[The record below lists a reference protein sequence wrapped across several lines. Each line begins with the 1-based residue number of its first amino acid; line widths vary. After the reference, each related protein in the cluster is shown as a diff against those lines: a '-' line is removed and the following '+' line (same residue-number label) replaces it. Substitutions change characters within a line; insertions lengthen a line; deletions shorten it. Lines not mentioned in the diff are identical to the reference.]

1 MDTKYKIINSAAFVP
16 SKPEKSE
23 DYYILLADKAEE
35 IKSKAYNAYY
45 FGKSFDENTNG
56 LRTVLGC
63 HFIKTNCQRV
73 NNGSKPI
80 DYQSFKKG
88 WLDREKNNSNKE
100 IIKWL

>member
-1 MDTKYKIINSAAFVP
+1 METKYKIKSGAGF
-16 SKPEKSE
+16 KPEKSE

-35 IKSKAYNAYY
+35 IKSEAYNAYY
-45 FGKSFDENTNG
+45 FGKSFDEITNG
-56 LRTVLGC
+56 LRTVLRC

-88 WLDREKNNSNKE
+88 WLNREKDNFKKE
-100 IIKWL
+100 IMKWV